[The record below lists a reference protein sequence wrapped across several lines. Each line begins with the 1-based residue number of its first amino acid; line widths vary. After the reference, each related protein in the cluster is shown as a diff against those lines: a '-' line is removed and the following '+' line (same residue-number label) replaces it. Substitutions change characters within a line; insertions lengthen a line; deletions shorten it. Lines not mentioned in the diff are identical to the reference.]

1 VSGACTASKGPF
13 AAGPSKAGP
22 GARATAIGVAMLVA
36 VTLGSEWFVIAL
48 CGARPESVLGMSIGT
63 FLGLVALV
71 LEIAMVE
78 RAERTFHA
86 QGVQTTFM
94 SFMMR
99 LATVGPLTILFMKSE
114 LGVSPHAFALSYCAT
129 FVSYMCWLSWKT
141 YHAPAHYRPKTK
153 ASGVPGSVEGI
164 VVRENRR
171 ENRAHAVGRAR

>member
-1 VSGACTASKGPF
+1 MTSAPAPKTKGP
-13 AAGPSKAGP
+13 S
-22 GARATAIGVAMLVA
+22 ATAVAIGVAMLVA
-36 VTLGSEWFVIAL
+36 VTLGSEAFVIAL
-48 CGARPESVLGMSIGT
+48 CGARPETVLGMSIGT
-63 FLGLVALV
+63 FLGLIALV
-71 LEIAMVE
+71 MEIAMVE

-129 FVSYMCWLSWKT
+129 FVSYMCWLGWKT
-141 YHAPAHYRPKTK
+141 YHAPAHYRPKAK
-153 ASGVPGSVEGI
+153 ASVAGGGVEGI

-171 ENRAHAVGRAR
+171 ENRAHAVGSAR

>member
-1 VSGACTASKGPF
+1 MTALPARPAKGP
-13 AAGPSKAGP
+13 S
-22 GARATAIGVAMLVA
+22 ATAVAIGVAMLVA
-36 VTLGSEWFVIAL
+36 VTLGSEAFVIAL
-48 CGARPESVLGMSIGT
+48 CGARPETTLGMSIGT
-63 FLGLVALV
+63 FLGLIALV
-71 LEIAMVE
+71 MEIAMVE

-129 FVSYMCWLSWKT
+129 FVSYMCWLGWKT
-141 YHAPAHYRPKTK
+141 YHAPAHYRPKAK
-153 ASGVPGSVEGI
+153 ASAGEGI

-171 ENRAHAVGRAR
+171 ENRAHAVGSAR